1 MGIKNL
7 KSLLLENKSLTLL
20 EDDSYKIYNGIFVD
34 TMSIYI
40 AVANCVRNLE
50 ELTTVF
56 IKYVNGWIKK
66 GGHVTLFIDRGTIK
80 IKQNIRDKRRE
91 SSKLTKNRKILE
103 LERYKSE
110 LRDDTTGFM
119 EDEIKAEMQ
128 LKIDKL
134 TFQIFLSDSDNIKT
148 SLNEILSHF
157 NDNEHV
163 TMFYCDARDAEFV
176 MCIEAKKHL
185 SIVGEWPLIIS
196 TDQDTMLFASVDR
209 YPKMIKN
216 LTQLFKF
223 IPTSEDNYLAKLTA
237 LVNGCDFF
245 PGLYGASITLT
256 NLKKIQL
263 FSDFTIDNIVTS
275 LAIKNYY
282 RKTRSNVDVREIITF
297 INSYANLEDIY
308 SYNTPCQ
315 CTIQEFIFSAL
326 DEKWNEF
333 KSSYLETIP
342 LPCQLMYALEPRRE
356 ISTDDVKT
364 LSTYIDFDNTKS
376 DIDVIKSISSIF
388 GYLNENCNTKVFGI
402 YKNDI
407 LLCANNSFYFNDSM
421 LISNIKSDNIIN
433 IGY

>member
-20 EDDSYKIYNGIFVD
+20 EDDSHKIYNGIFVD

-56 IKYVNGWIKK
+56 IKYVNGWIRK

-80 IKQNIRDKRRE
+80 IKQVVRDKRRE
-91 SSKLTKNRKILE
+91 SSRLTKDRKILE
-103 LERYKSE
+103 LEKCKSK
-110 LRDDTTGFM
+110 LQDTGFM
-119 EDEIKAEMQ
+119 EEEIKAEMQ

-134 TFQIFLSDSDNIKT
+134 TFQIFLSDSDNIKM
-148 SLNEILSHF
+148 SLNDILSHF

-163 TMFYCDARDAEFV
+163 TLFYCDSRDAEFV

-185 SIVGEWPLIIS
+185 SSVGEWPLIIS
-196 TDQDTMLFASVDR
+196 TDQDTMLFASVDNH
-209 YPKMIKN
+209 PKMIKN

-223 IPTSEDNYLAKLTA
+223 IPTAEDSYLSKLTA

-245 PGLYGASITLT
+245 PGLYGASITLN
-256 NLKKIQL
+256 NLKKMQL
-263 FSDFTIDNIVTS
+263 FTDFTIDNIVTS

-282 RKTRSNVDVREIITF
+282 RKTRSNVDVHEIITF
-297 INSYANLEDIY
+297 INDYANLNDVY
-308 SYNTPCQ
+308 SYITPCQ
-315 CTIQEFIFSAL
+315 CTVQEFIFSAL
-326 DEKWNEF
+326 DKKWNEF
-333 KSSYLETIP
+333 KSSSYLETIP
-342 LPCQLMYALEPRRE
+342 LQCQLMYALEPRRE
-356 ISTDDVKT
+356 VSVDDVKT
-364 LSTYIDFDNTKS
+364 LSSYIDFDNTKS
-376 DIDVIKSISSIF
+376 DINVIKSISSIF
-388 GYLNENCNTKVFGI
+388 GYVHENCETLVFGI
-402 YKNDI
+402 YKNN
-407 LLCANNSFYFNDSM
+407 LLLSVNNSFYFNDSI